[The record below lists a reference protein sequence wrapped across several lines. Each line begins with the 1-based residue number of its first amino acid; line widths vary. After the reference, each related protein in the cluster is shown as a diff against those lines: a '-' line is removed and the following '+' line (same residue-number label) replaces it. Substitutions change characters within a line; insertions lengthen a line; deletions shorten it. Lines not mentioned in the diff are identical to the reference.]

1 MDIEQALEKHGKSFE
16 PGSVLF
22 YEGDPGTK
30 IRVINEGHIQLTKRV
45 CNEEIILETLG
56 PGEFCGELSL
66 VTNSAQP
73 STATVVDKARL
84 LEIDAH
90 QFNAMMSGNVE
101 LAVRMFKKVAG
112 RLNEAN
118 FRVSVMQMRNSI
130 GRVMLVLRHEI
141 SHSEAP
147 NKATIPSDLADL
159 LGIDDL
165 ELNKILDKLVE
176 KNLIT
181 LSKEKVYSI
190 VDKDEYARF
199 LSFLELNDRYEFA
212 LK

>member
-30 IRVINEGHIQLTKRV
+30 IWVINEGHIQLTKRV

-66 VTNSAQP
+66 VTNSPQP

-90 QFNAMMSGNVE
+90 QFGSMMGSSIE
-101 LAVRMFKKVAG
+101 LTLRMFKKVAG

-118 FRVSVMQMRNSI
+118 FRVSVMQMRNPL

-141 SHSEAP
+141 SRSEAP

-159 LGIDDL
+159 LGIDDA
-165 ELNKILDKLVE
+165 ELNRILDKLVE
-176 KNLIT
+176 KSLIT